1 MNYLGHNEFGLSHKP
16 WNNPIHFNDLNK
28 INYWL
33 EQWNLFY
40 EFIYKK
46 FRFYKNCY
54 FVIYEELDNPNN
66 VEKILKKLNL
76 EKDKKIDLKFFRNS
90 NKKELNI
97 KYDKNIFDK
106 SQLLYQNFIQLE
118 QISF

>member
-1 MNYLGHNEFGLSHKP
+1 MNYLGHNEFGLNHQP
-16 WNNPIHFNDLNK
+16 WKKPIHFKDLNN

-40 EFIYKK
+40 DFIYQK
-46 FRFYKNCY
+46 FKSYENCY
-54 FVIYEELDNPNN
+54 FVIYEELVNTNY
-66 VEKILKKLNL
+66 VEKILKKINL

-106 SQLLYQNFIQLE
+106 SQLLYQNFL
-118 QISF
+118 SSN